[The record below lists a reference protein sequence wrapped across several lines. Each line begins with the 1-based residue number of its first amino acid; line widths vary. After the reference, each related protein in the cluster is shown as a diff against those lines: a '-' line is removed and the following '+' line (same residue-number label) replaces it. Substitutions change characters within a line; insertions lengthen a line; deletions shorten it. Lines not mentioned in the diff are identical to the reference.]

1 MLWEFSIVSSL
12 SWYSILVQYTCAMN
26 ALGWLP
32 NAHREKYADR
42 SPYGRYRAH
51 IATVY
56 YISRPPLSQNPQSA
70 PVEVQTRF
78 SKMKQASKK
87 TQKLLICEMT
97 FIKANKMRGAQTL
110 WNINHFIGGYNL
122 FWTRG
127 TYLLNKGKKTPFRKI
142 VILEK
147 LLLCEMSSSTVKW
160 EEVPR
165 LFETFIILL
174 VDTICFRR
182 KGHIC

>member
-12 SWYSILVQYTCAMN
+12 SWYSILVQYVCNDRAWLTSECSPRKVRWSQSSRAPILPPYTIS
-26 ALGWLP
+26 LGPLY
-32 NAHREKYADR
+32 HKIL
-42 SPYGRYRAH
+42 S
-51 IATVY
+51 
-56 YISRPPLSQNPQSA
+56 PPLLKYKLGLA
-70 PVEVQTRF
+70 
-78 SKMKQASKK
+78 KMKPASKK
-87 TQKLLICEMT
+87 TQKLLICEMSSNT
-97 FIKANKMRGAQTL
+97 ANKMRGAQTL

-122 FWTRG
+122 FRTRG
-127 TYLLNKGKKTPFRKI
+127 TYLLNEGKKTPFRKI

-165 LFETFIILL
+165 LFEKFIILL

>member
-1 MLWEFSIVSSL
+1 MIQHSCSVRVQWPRLADFRMLTEKSALFAVLTSAIAPILPLYTISL
-12 SWYSILVQYTCAMN
+12 GPLYHKIL
-26 ALGWLP
+26 
-32 NAHREKYADR
+32 
-42 SPYGRYRAH
+42 S
-51 IATVY
+51 
-56 YISRPPLSQNPQSA
+56 PPLLKYKLGLA
-70 PVEVQTRF
+70 
-78 SKMKQASKK
+78 KMKQASKK
-87 TQKLLICEMT
+87 TQKLLICEMRSNT
-97 FIKANKMRGAQTL
+97 ANKMRGAQTL

-122 FWTRG
+122 FRTGG

-165 LFETFIILL
+165 LFQTFIILL
-174 VDTICFRR
+174 VDTICIRR

>member
-1 MLWEFSIVSSL
+1 MIQHSCSVRVQWPRLADFRMLTEKSALIAVLTGAIAPILPPYTISL
-12 SWYSILVQYTCAMN
+12 GPLYHKIL
-26 ALGWLP
+26 
-32 NAHREKYADR
+32 
-42 SPYGRYRAH
+42 S
-51 IATVY
+51 
-56 YISRPPLSQNPQSA
+56 PPLLKYKLGLA
-70 PVEVQTRF
+70 
-78 SKMKQASKK
+78 KMKQASKK

-97 FIKANKMRGAQTL
+97 SNTANKMRGAQTL

-122 FWTRG
+122 FRTTG
-127 TYLLNKGKKTPFRKI
+127 TYFLNKGKKTPFRKI
-142 VILEK
+142 AILEK

-174 VDTICFRR
+174 VDTICIRR

>member
-1 MLWEFSIVSSL
+1 MIQHSCSVRVQWPRLADFRMLTKKSALIAVLTGAIAPILPPYTISL
-12 SWYSILVQYTCAMN
+12 GPLYHKIL
-26 ALGWLP
+26 
-32 NAHREKYADR
+32 
-42 SPYGRYRAH
+42 S
-51 IATVY
+51 
-56 YISRPPLSQNPQSA
+56 PPLLKYKLGLA
-70 PVEVQTRF
+70 
-78 SKMKQASKK
+78 KMKQASKK
-87 TQKLLICEMT
+87 TQKLLICEMSSNT
-97 FIKANKMRGAQTL
+97 ANKMRGAQAL

-122 FWTRG
+122 FRTRG

-165 LFETFIILL
+165 LFQTFIILL
-174 VDTICFRR
+174 VDTICIRR